1 MAPENAYADS
11 ETGQPIGVSF
21 DDDAPEIEEP
31 EIEEPE
37 IEEPETGEGET
48 GEGEEGEGEEGAPAA
63 VKFTPEQQRVFDQ
76 TIAKKTA
83 KFREQ
88 ERQLQQQL
96 QELQSRIP
104 REGPPEVP
112 PRPTPWDPEEKV
124 QAYEE
129 ALIRRAQWDAKQAE
143 QQQSVQQQQYVQQQE
158 AARELQKATANYA
171 ARAAKQGIKAEEL
184 KQAGEIVYNLG
195 INDQVLLYIL
205 AEETGPSITTYLA
218 RNPDEV
224 EKLQRMMPAQ
234 AAAYIAA
241 EIRPKATRRRS
252 NAPPPAD
259 GVTGTRGAREER
271 GPKGATY
278 E

>member
-1 MAPENAYADS
+1 MGTENAYADAD
-11 ETGQPIGVSF
+11 TGLPIGVSF
-21 DDDAPEIEEP
+21 DEDELETEEP
-31 EIEEPE
+31 EV
-37 IEEPETGEGET
+37 EEPETEKPDEGEGDEPET
-48 GEGEEGEGEEGAPAA
+48 DEGEEGAPPA

-88 ERQLQQQL
+88 ERQLQQRL
-96 QELQSRIP
+96 QELESRIP
-104 REGPPEVP
+104 QEGPPPVP
-112 PRPTPWDPEEKV
+112 ERPTPWDPEEKV

-129 ALIRRAQWDAKQAE
+129 ALIKRAQWDAKQAE
-143 QQQSVQQQQYVQQQE
+143 QQQSVQQQQYAQQQE

-171 ARAAKQGIKAEEL
+171 ARAAKQGIKPEEL

-195 INDQVLLYIL
+195 IHDQVLLYII

-224 EKLQRMMPAQ
+224 EKLQQMMPAQ

-259 GVTGTRGAREER
+259 GVSGARGAREER